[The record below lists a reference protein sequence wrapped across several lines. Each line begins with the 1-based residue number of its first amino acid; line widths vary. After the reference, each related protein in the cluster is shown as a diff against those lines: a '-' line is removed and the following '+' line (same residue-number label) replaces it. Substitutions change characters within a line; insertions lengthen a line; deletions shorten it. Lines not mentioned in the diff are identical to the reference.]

1 MKLLGLQGFPRHR
14 PQMKSMPEV
23 MREVLCICMGRTNSG
38 AKRVWALLKV
48 MRAAL
53 NCFYLF
59 IFIFCRVKLRLAS
72 SQIGPINVSACD
84 GHAAASDLL
93 TRSYL

>member
-1 MKLLGLQGFPRHR
+1 MYLYGQDKFWSKKGLGTAQ
-14 PQMKSMPEV
+14 
-23 MREVLCICMGRTNSG
+23 
-38 AKRVWALLKV
+38 KV

-53 NCFYLF
+53 DALL
-59 IFIFCRVKLRLAS
+59 IVFIFCRVKLRLAS

>member
-1 MKLLGLQGFPRHR
+1 MYLYGQDKFWSKKGLGTAQ
-14 PQMKSMPEV
+14 
-23 MREVLCICMGRTNSG
+23 
-38 AKRVWALLKV
+38 KV

-59 IFIFCRVKLRLAS
+59 VFIFCRVKLRLAS
-72 SQIGPINVSACD
+72 SQIGPINVSAYD
-84 GHAAASDLL
+84 GYAAASDLL